1 MMFDWEEMYYRS
13 QSYPMDGDLEE
24 IIELARAEFNLHP
37 SPYTVRV
44 YDNETGRCV
53 FSLIK

>member
-24 IIELARAEFNLHP
+24 IIELARVEFNLHP